1 MGSVTRSCP
10 WSCRHSTRRAFCR
23 VSSPACAFLDGIR
36 EPYEVVA
43 VDDGSTDGTL
53 IAMPESLR

>member
-10 WSCRHSTRRAFCR
+10 WSCRYSMRRAFCR
-23 VSSPACAFLDGIR
+23 GSSPAYAFLGGIR

-53 IAMPESLR
+53 IAMSESLR